1 MSCSWYLTL
10 TILSVKGSPPAGLPD
25 EKKGKFAWFSH
36 STESHGNVP
45 LHSVSTLHV
54 CVCLSVYLCAD
65 WPINQFCILLHV
77 SAWLCLLLVQCP
89 LHALRITSCS
99 ANQSHANVFRIV
111 FHLQISSN
119 MSWKC
124 FTSSSKL
131 TCEISAFWFYSCKA
145 YSGLKNLIL
154 NVGFFLIAY
163 LTVSCISEHEFSLFL
178 NLSFQIDKIIKRS
191 VFIKEQ
197 APLEYNI
204 S

>member
-1 MSCSWYLTL
+1 M
-10 TILSVKGSPPAGLPD
+10 
-25 EKKGKFAWFSH
+25 
-36 STESHGNVP
+36 
-45 LHSVSTLHV
+45 
-54 CVCLSVYLCAD
+54 YLCAD
-65 WPINQFCILLHV
+65 WPINQIFILLHV

-131 TCEISAFWFYSCKA
+131 TCEISAKLTCEISAFWFYSCKA
-145 YSGLKNLIL
+145 YSGQKNLIL

-163 LTVSCISEHEFSLFL
+163 LTVSCTSEHEFSLFL
-178 NLSFQIDKIIKRS
+178 NLSFQIDKIIKTS

-197 APLEYNI
+197 APLEYSI